1 MTIMPNS
8 MNVSFLTTFR
18 DSDAQR
24 LLNLKKVIR
33 TICADFPE
41 WEVIVVE
48 QSEKATLTS
57 QSFVKKIRYTH
68 VYNPGPFNKSWGMN
82 VAYKQS
88 SGDILVVCDADMIL
102 QADDLQRA
110 VNACEKELDAV
121 RPYGR
126 LIDMTEGE
134 TENYIQDKVLPDSPE
149 NGRGYDRGHIKES
162 LCTAGG
168 IYIITREFFVRTGG
182 MDERF
187 SGWGGEDDVMSI
199 KLQRMSPRVA
209 IARNATGWH
218 MWHPRGER
226 YDHDGYQLNRN
237 LLQHYQ
243 QMDKNEI
250 SSLCRQQYTG
260 IGDTEKYRAKKQQ
273 VAQAPLPSQPTPGLP
288 AILRLFPEKYGEVQL
303 SGPNEY
309 DRKFGIVI
317 SSCGRSEYLKQCL
330 ASLTKSDLSRAV
342 VCIVDETESRK
353 IEVEGFTCFEGV
365 DYPELDIKR
374 VDHDLDSILL
384 AIEREP
390 SCNLF
395 NDRGWLKRNIQSPS
409 RLTVMHPRHG
419 LYVRNS
425 YLDENPDIADFL
437 NEMASKKDTEA
448 ADIIRRFSIEDVP
461 VVKVFK
467 NIHRNMFDSLRSG
480 WDCLEQMGCEY
491 LVNLD
496 ADAVVGIDW
505 LARLEST
512 FEQYKKEKP
521 GSPFIVTGFN
531 SATHDVVYRSEEY
544 ALKKSAGGINIFFHN
559 SLYSELVSPVLS
571 SVDWDHVISETLAR
585 RNGLIVVTVPSV
597 VQHVGEFGL
606 WSRPWSYDV
615 AEDFDG

>member
-1 MTIMPNS
+1 LK
-8 MNVSFLTTFR
+8 VSFLTTYR
-18 DSDAQR
+18 YCDQYR
-24 LLNLKKVIR
+24 LVNLERVLAHIS
-33 TICADFPE
+33 TEFPD
-41 WEVIVVE
+41 WEIVVVE
-48 QSEKATLTS
+48 QDEESTLGS
-57 QSFVKKIRYTH
+57 HALAKNIKYLH
-68 VYNPGPFNKSWGMN
+68 AYNPGPFNKSWGMN
-82 VAYKQS
+82 VAFRQS
-88 SGDILVVCDADMIL
+88 SGDILIVSDADMLI
-102 QADDLQRA
+102 QAVDLQRA
-110 VNACEKELDAV
+110 VSACEKEMDAV
-121 RPYGR
+121 RPYGV
-126 LIDMTEGE
+126 LIDMTADETKEFLQHGE
-134 TENYIQDKVLPDSPE
+134 LPDVPAE
-149 NGRGYDRGHIKES
+149 ERGYDREHVKES

-168 IYIITREFFVRTGG
+168 IYIITREFFVRSGG

-187 SGWGGEDDVMSI
+187 SGWGGEDDAMSV
-199 KLQRMSPRVA
+199 KMQSMSLRVA

-218 MWHPRGER
+218 LWHPRSER

-243 QMDKNEI
+243 QLSKNEMV
-250 SSLCRQQYTG
+250 SLCRQQYSA
-260 IGDTEKYRAKKQQ
+260 IGNTEKYRANEQQ
-273 VAQAPLPSQPTPGLP
+273 VAQAPLQSESSSGAS
-288 AILRLFPEKYGEVQL
+288 AIVCLFPEKYGEVQL

-309 DRKFGIVI
+309 NRKFGIVI

-330 ASLTKSDLSRAV
+330 VSLTKSDLSRAV
-342 VCIVDETESRK
+342 VCIVDETESSK

-374 VDHDLDSILL
+374 VDHNLDTILL

-437 NEMASKKDTEA
+437 IEMTSKNDTEA
-448 ADIIRRFSIEDVP
+448 ADILRQFSIEGVP
-461 VVKVFK
+461 VIKVFK
-467 NIHRNMFDSLRSG
+467 KIHRNMFDSLRSG
-480 WDCLEQMGCEY
+480 WGCLENMGCEY

-512 FEQYKKEKP
+512 YEQYKKEKP
-521 GSPFIVTGFN
+521 GSSFIVTGFN
-531 SATHDVVYRSEEY
+531 SATHDVVHMSEAY

-559 SLYSELVSPVLS
+559 SIYSELVRPVLS
-571 SVDWDHVISETLAR
+571 SVDWDHVLSEKLAR
-585 RNGLIVVTVPSV
+585 RNGSIVVTVPSV
-597 VQHVGEFGL
+597 VQHIGKFGL
-606 WSRPWSYDV
+606 WSRPDELSEY
-615 AEDFDG
+615 ALRRAR